1 MWYNSIS
8 QEEHRLT
15 IRGKCRKENK
25 MDQNMTSKEFTLLI
39 SMMLKML
46 KNGQVEEVIELL
58 EEAIKKDTD
67 K

>member
-1 MWYNSIS
+1 M
-8 QEEHRLT
+8 E
-15 IRGKCRKENK
+15 
-25 MDQNMTSKEFTLLI
+25 QNMTSKEFTLLI

-67 K
+67 N